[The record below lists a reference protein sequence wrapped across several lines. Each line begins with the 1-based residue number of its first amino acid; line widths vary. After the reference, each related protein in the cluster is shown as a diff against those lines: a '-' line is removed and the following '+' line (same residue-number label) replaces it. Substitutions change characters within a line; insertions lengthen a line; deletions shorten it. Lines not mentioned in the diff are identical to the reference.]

1 MSNLYQTCRFPSS
14 YIFDI
19 YYSKINTKSNPQYQ
33 IIKATHRAESNV
45 KQTFKQGSKDQKQD
59 FEVTL
64 NINYY
69 EVEQEAELY
78 LPRTPNPVKPL
89 GRNILYPFYIYG
101 SAVTQAA
108 TCLALV
114 FATMFVSF
122 GM

>member
-1 MSNLYQTCRFPSS
+1 M
-14 YIFDI
+14 
-19 YYSKINTKSNPQYQ
+19 
-33 IIKATHRAESNV
+33 

-69 EVEQEAELY
+69 EAEQEAELY

-89 GRNILYPFYIYG
+89 RRNILYPFYIYG

-114 FATMFVSF
+114 FATLFVSF